1 MANGYGSS
9 SSSSSSSSSYS
20 SSSSSSRVAAARPPA
35 PPGYHY
41 MPDGSLMLDSEMTT
55 QGKVIRSFDLDLS
68 DLPATSERRSFSILG
83 DNGSQFKLTIK
94 DNTTGYYYNF
104 VTNAFQATVSSLE
117 ARISNTK
124 YDGSITFPAVTG
136 GDDQYDIFF
145 YAKPGTKH
153 VGYNEVRFADGSI
166 DINSTTGSNS
176 LLIQKVIYQY
186 AAIDLTFRANSLTS
200 TTPGSTT
207 SAAISNN
214 IGRSKV
220 KTAFSLTYT
229 AAATAAYRIL
239 KQPTASDIINWVQPT
254 IGSAPIDLPGE
265 NIYPTARAVFTG
277 DDVNSAVTSGAVVR
291 MSNTDLSA
299 VIEVGDKI
307 TADTTTDVLTEPG
320 VGATIKLTDVE
331 CNDMMAV
338 GDRITSS
345 AGNLEID
352 TEVFL
357 IRAINIDGDVR
368 TFQIGDESGSTVSD
382 DVAARLDGVSVIFS
396 HKVNRSLTTVTVVET
411 GGTATDFTM
420 SQDIQLR
427 RGATLTF
434 TPRKNY
440 SWPINNFAHVL
451 KEGMVVVPDVTIGT
465 GVTLQKYQDTVTI
478 FEGTTQEETII
489 KNEAQ
494 AVNATG
500 AATVTKG
507 VVTAQAGSIVFSS
520 QQVLTLASD
529 AVSIGAY
536 GEAGISLLNG
546 WDVKFSDLAIAL
558 TAPTTTTTEVSAG
571 GSSADIAV
579 TDREGVINNV
589 SRVGGIGI
597 NPVLQNPLITSG
609 GGADGAGD
617 WTMDAVQ
624 TLENGAT
631 LTIENTGRV
640 ATITGNVEVVKAGTS
655 ALNLYFDIEKLLSTS
670 APS

>member
-1 MANGYGSS
+1 MEDKIIHGLN
-9 SSSSSSSSSYS
+9 
-20 SSSSSSRVAAARPPA
+20 
-35 PPGYHY
+35 
-41 MPDGSLMLDSEMTT
+41 
-55 QGKVIRSFDLDLS
+55 LDLS
-68 DLPATSERRSFSILG
+68 NIPASGERRNFIITT
-83 DNGSQFKLTIK
+83 DKGSEFNLTVK

-104 VTNAFQATVSSLE
+104 VTNAFQAAVSSLE
-117 ARISNTK
+117 VKTSNK
-124 YDGSITFPAVTG
+124 SYSGNITFPAVTG
-136 GDDQYDIFF
+136 ADDQYDVYL
-145 YAKPGTKH
+145 YALPGTRH
-153 VGYNEVRFADGSI
+153 VDYAEVRFPDGTLDLNGS
-166 DINSTTGSNS
+166 TGSNS
-176 LLIQKVIYQY
+176 LIMQKVIYQY

-207 SAAISNN
+207 SAEISNN

-229 AAATAAYRIL
+229 AATTAAYRIL
-239 KQPTASDIINWVQPT
+239 KQPTAGDIINWVQPT

-277 DDVNSAVTSGAVVR
+277 DDVNGAVTSGAVVR

-307 TADTTTDVLTEPG
+307 TADTTTDVLVAPIG
-320 VGATIKLTDVE
+320 STIKLTDVE

-345 AGNLEID
+345 AGNLAID
-352 TEVFL
+352 KEVFL
-357 IRAINIDGDVR
+357 IKAINVDSDVE
-368 TFQIGDESGSTVSD
+368 TFEIGDEGGS
-382 DVAARLDGVSVIFS
+382 AADNAIVTELDGVSVIFS
-396 HKVNRSLTTVTVVET
+396 PKVNRSLTTVTVVET

-420 SQDIQLR
+420 SQDVQLR
-427 RGATLTF
+427 TGATLTF

-440 SWPINNFAHVL
+440 SWPINNFAHIL
-451 KEGMVVVPDVTIGT
+451 KEDMVVIPNSPIGT
-465 GVTLQKYQDTVTI
+465 GVTLRKYQDTITI
-478 FEGTTQEETII
+478 FEGTAQEETII
-489 KNEAQ
+489 KNEVQ

-529 AVSIGAY
+529 QISIGAY

-558 TAPTTTTTEVSAG
+558 TAPTTTTTETSAG

-617 WTMDAVQ
+617 WTMDAAQ

-640 ATITGNVEVVKAGTS
+640 ATITGNVEVVKAGAST
-655 ALNLYFDIEKLLSTS
+655 LNLYFDIEKLLSTS
-670 APS
+670 A

>member
-1 MANGYGSS
+1 MEDKIIHGLN
-9 SSSSSSSSSYS
+9 
-20 SSSSSSRVAAARPPA
+20 
-35 PPGYHY
+35 
-41 MPDGSLMLDSEMTT
+41 
-55 QGKVIRSFDLDLS
+55 LDLS
-68 DLPATSERRSFSILG
+68 NIPASGERRNFIITADKGSEFS
-83 DNGSQFKLTIK
+83 LTVK

-104 VTNAFQATVSSLE
+104 VTNVFQATVSRLE
-117 ARISNTK
+117 VKTSNK
-124 YDGSITFPAVTG
+124 SYSGSITFPAVTG

-186 AAIDLTFRANSLTS
+186 AAIDLTFRANSLNG

-229 AAATAAYRIL
+229 AATTAAYRIL
-239 KQPTASDIINWVQPT
+239 KQPTAGDIINWVQPT

-277 DDVNSAVTSGAVVR
+277 DDVNGAVTSGAVVR

-331 CNDMMAV
+331 CNDMIAV
-338 GDRITSS
+338 GDRITS
-345 AGNLEID
+345 AVGHMNID
-352 TEVFL
+352 AEVYL
-357 IRAINIDGDVR
+357 VKAVNVDGDVR
-368 TFQIGDESGSTVSD
+368 TFEIGDEGGS
-382 DVAARLDGVSVIFS
+382 AADNSIVTELDGVSVIFS
-396 HKVNRSLTTVTVVET
+396 PKVNRSLTTVTIVET

-427 RGATLTF
+427 HGATLTF

-451 KEGMVVVPDVTIGT
+451 KEGMVVTPSSPIGT

-478 FEGTTQEETII
+478 FEGTAQEETII
-489 KNEAQ
+489 KNEVQ

-520 QQVLTLASD
+520 QQVLTLAE
-529 AVSIGAY
+529 AKVLIGAY
-536 GEAGISLLNG
+536 GEDGISLLNG

-558 TAPTTTTTEVSAG
+558 TAPTTTTTETSAG

-617 WTMDAVQ
+617 WTMDGVQ

-631 LTIENTGRV
+631 LTIENTGIV

-655 ALNLYFDIEKLLSTS
+655 TLSLYFDIEKLLSTS

>member
-1 MANGYGSS
+1 MEDKIIHGLN
-9 SSSSSSSSSYS
+9 
-20 SSSSSSRVAAARPPA
+20 
-35 PPGYHY
+35 
-41 MPDGSLMLDSEMTT
+41 
-55 QGKVIRSFDLDLS
+55 LDLS
-68 DLPATSERRSFSILG
+68 NIPASGERRNFIITADKGSEFS
-83 DNGSQFKLTIK
+83 LTVK

-104 VTNAFQATVSSLE
+104 VTNVFQATVSRLE
-117 ARISNTK
+117 VKTSNK
-124 YDGSITFPAVTG
+124 SYSGSITFPAVTG

-145 YAKPGTKH
+145 YAKPGTRH
-153 VGYNEVRFADGSI
+153 VDYNEVRFADGSI

-229 AAATAAYRIL
+229 AATTAAYRIL
-239 KQPTASDIINWVQPT
+239 KQPTAGDIINWVQPT

-277 DDVNSAVTSGAVVR
+277 DDVNVAVTSGAVVR

-345 AGNLEID
+345 AGNLDID

-357 IRAINIDGDVR
+357 IRAINVDGDVR
-368 TFQIGDESGSTVSD
+368 VFQIGDEGGSTVSD
-382 DVAARLDGVSVIFS
+382 DVAANLDGVSVIFS
-396 HKVNRSLTTVTVVET
+396 PKVNRSLTTVTVVET

-440 SWPINNFAHVL
+440 SWPITNFAHTL
-451 KEGMVVVPDVTIGT
+451 KEGMVVVPNSPIGT

-478 FEGTTQEETII
+478 FEGTAQEETII
-489 KNEAQ
+489 KNEVQ

-520 QQVLTLASD
+520 QQPLSLASD

-558 TAPTTTTTEVSAG
+558 TAPTTTTTEATSAH
-571 GSSADIAV
+571 ATIAV
-579 TDREGVINNV
+579 ADREGVINNV

-597 NPVLQNPLITSG
+597 DPSVQNPLITSG

-640 ATITGNVEVVKAGTS
+640 ATITGNVKVIKAGTS
-655 ALNLYFDIEKLLSTS
+655 TLNLYFDIEKLLSTS

>member
-1 MANGYGSS
+1 MEDKIIHGLN
-9 SSSSSSSSSYS
+9 
-20 SSSSSSRVAAARPPA
+20 
-35 PPGYHY
+35 
-41 MPDGSLMLDSEMTT
+41 
-55 QGKVIRSFDLDLS
+55 LDLS
-68 DLPATSERRSFSILG
+68 NIPASGETRNFIITTDKGSEF
-83 DNGSQFKLTIK
+83 NLTVK

-104 VTNAFQATVSSLE
+104 VTNAFQATVSRLE
-117 ARISNTK
+117 VKTSNK
-124 YDGSITFPAVTG
+124 SYSGSITFPAVTG
-136 GDDQYDIFF
+136 ADDQYDVYL
-145 YAKPGTKH
+145 YALPGTRH
-153 VGYNEVRFADGSI
+153 VDYAEVRFPDGTLDLNGS
-166 DINSTTGSNS
+166 TGSNS
-176 LLIQKVIYQY
+176 LMIQKVIYQY

-207 SAAISNN
+207 SAEISNN

-229 AAATAAYRIL
+229 AATTAAYRIL
-239 KQPTASDIINWVQPT
+239 KQPTAGDIINWVQPT

-277 DDVNSAVTSGAVVR
+277 DDVNGAVTSGAVVR
-291 MSNTDLSA
+291 LSNTDLSA

-345 AGNLEID
+345 AGNLQID
-352 TEVFL
+352 NRVFL
-357 IRAINIDGDVR
+357 IKAINVGSDTAV
-368 TFQIGDESGSTVSD
+368 FEIGDEGGS
-382 DVAARLDGVSVIFS
+382 AADNAIVTELDGVSVIFS
-396 HKVNRSLTTVTVVET
+396 PKVNRSLTTVTVVET

-427 RGATLTF
+427 HGATLTF
-434 TPRKNY
+434 APRKNY

-451 KEGMVVVPDVTIGT
+451 KEDMVVIPNSPIGT
-465 GVTLQKYQDTVTI
+465 GVTLRKYQDTVTI

-489 KNEAQ
+489 KNEVQ

-536 GEAGISLLNG
+536 GETGISLLNG

-558 TAPTTTTTEVSAG
+558 TAPTTTTTEATSAH
-571 GSSADIAV
+571 ATIAV
-579 TDREGVINNV
+579 ADREGVINNV

-597 NPVLQNPLITSG
+597 NPSVQNPLITSG

-617 WTMDAVQ
+617 WVMDAVQ

-655 ALNLYFDIEKLLSTS
+655 TLNLYFDIEKLLSTS

>member
-1 MANGYGSS
+1 MEDKIIHGLN
-9 SSSSSSSSSYS
+9 
-20 SSSSSSRVAAARPPA
+20 
-35 PPGYHY
+35 
-41 MPDGSLMLDSEMTT
+41 
-55 QGKVIRSFDLDLS
+55 LDLS
-68 DLPATSERRSFSILG
+68 NIPASGERRNFIITT
-83 DNGSQFKLTIK
+83 DKGSEFNLTVK

-117 ARISNTK
+117 VKTSNK
-124 YDGSITFPAVTG
+124 SYSGSITFPAVTG
-136 GDDQYDIFF
+136 ADDQYDVYL
-145 YAKPGTKH
+145 YALPGTRH
-153 VGYNEVRFADGSI
+153 VDYAEVRFPDGTLDLNGS
-166 DINSTTGSNS
+166 TGSNS
-176 LLIQKVIYQY
+176 LIMQKVIYQY

-207 SAAISNN
+207 SAEISNN

-229 AAATAAYRIL
+229 AATTAAYRIL
-239 KQPTASDIINWVQPT
+239 KQPTAGDIINWVQPT

-277 DDVNSAVTSGAVVR
+277 DDVNGAVTSGAVVR
-291 MSNTDLSA
+291 LSNTDLSA

-320 VGATIKLTDVE
+320 AGATIKLTGVE

-338 GDRITSS
+338 GDRITSA
-345 AGNLEID
+345 AGNLQID
-352 TEVFL
+352 NRVFL
-357 IRAINIDGDVR
+357 IKAINVGSDTAV
-368 TFQIGDESGSTVSD
+368 FEIGDEGGS
-382 DVAARLDGVSVIFS
+382 AADNAIVTELDGVSVIFS
-396 HKVNRSLTTVTVVET
+396 PKVNRSLTTVTVVET

-420 SQDIQLR
+420 SQDVQLR
-427 RGATLTF
+427 HGATLTF

-451 KEGMVVVPDVTIGT
+451 KEDMVVIPNSPIGT
-465 GVTLQKYQDTVTI
+465 GVTLRKYQDTVTI

-489 KNEAQ
+489 KNEVQ

-536 GEAGISLLNG
+536 GETGISLLNG

-558 TAPTTTTTEVSAG
+558 TAPTTTTTEATSAH
-571 GSSADIAV
+571 ATIAV
-579 TDREGVINNV
+579 ADREGVINNV

-597 NPVLQNPLITSG
+597 NPSVQNPLITSG

-617 WTMDAVQ
+617 WVMDAVQ

>member
-1 MANGYGSS
+1 MAS
-9 SSSSSSSSSYS
+9 
-20 SSSSSSRVAAARPPA
+20 
-35 PPGYHY
+35 
-41 MPDGSLMLDSEMTT
+41 
-55 QGKVIRSFDLDLS
+55 KIIKSFNLDLS
-68 DLPATSERRSFSILG
+68 DIPAAGESRAFSITG
-83 DNGSQFKLTIK
+83 DQGAELKLDIR

-104 VTNAFQATVSSLE
+104 VTNLFQAAKASLE
-117 ARISNTK
+117 TTIGDTRFESVVV
-124 YDGSITFPAVTG
+124 FPAVTG
-136 GDDQYDIFF
+136 ADDQYDVYL
-145 YAKPGTKH
+145 YALPGTRH
-153 VGYNEVRFADGSI
+153 VDYAEVRFPDGTLDLNGS
-166 DINSTTGSNS
+166 TGSNS
-176 LLIQKVIYQY
+176 LMMQKVIYQY
-186 AAIDLTFRANSLTS
+186 AVVDLVVGSLSLNS
-200 TTPGSTT
+200 TTAGTGSSSTIST
-207 SAAISNN
+207 DRGAAKNH
-214 IGRSKV
+214 
-220 KTAFSLTYT
+220 TAFSITYT

-239 KQPTASDIINWVQPT
+239 KQPISSDIINLGPSVVT

-277 DDVNSAVTSGAVVR
+277 DDVNGAVTSGAVVR

-320 VGATIKLTDVE
+320 DGATIKLTGRE

-345 AGNLEID
+345 AGNLQID

-357 IRAINIDGDVR
+357 IKAINVGSDTAV
-368 TFQIGDESGSTVSD
+368 FEIGDEGGS
-382 DVAARLDGVSVIFS
+382 AADNAIVTELDGVSVIFS
-396 HKVNRSLTTVTVVET
+396 PKVNRSLTTVTIVET

-427 RGATLTF
+427 HGATLTF

-451 KEGMVVVPDVTIGT
+451 KEGMVVVPDLTIGT

-478 FEGTTQEETII
+478 FEGTAQEETII
-489 KNEAQ
+489 KNEVQ

-507 VVTAQAGSIVFSS
+507 VVTAQAGGIVFSS

-558 TAPTTTTTEVSAG
+558 TVPTTTTTEATSAH
-571 GSSADIAV
+571 ATIAV
-579 TDREGVINNV
+579 ADREGVINNV

-597 NPVLQNPLITSG
+597 DPVLQNPLITSG

-655 ALNLYFDIEKLLSTS
+655 TLNLYFDIEKLLSTS